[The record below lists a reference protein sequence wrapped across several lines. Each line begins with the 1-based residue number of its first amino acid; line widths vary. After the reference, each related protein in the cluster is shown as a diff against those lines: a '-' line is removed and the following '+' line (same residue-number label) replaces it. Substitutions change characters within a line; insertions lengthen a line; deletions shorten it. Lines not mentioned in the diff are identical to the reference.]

1 MRKSQI
7 AALTV
12 AIAISAGSFSML
24 PAERDITAGKETA
37 VTAAEESSRDSIS
50 YEDAIADLYARSAE
64 ITDDE
69 ILEIAGSMEPSA
81 EAVAA
86 AVGADEAKGL
96 IGALKDYE
104 AEKAAYLLS
113 ADSSLQAD
121 SGIRAEWDLQSG
133 YSRLG
138 FTKDE
143 TITSMIP
150 GFTVTACQVSGGR
163 GAKTATVEIDEWMTQ
178 SYTTAVQDQ
187 EGVRAQ
193 ADGSARKVNSGQKP
207 AELSSTAED
216 VTAYRY
222 YFTLHLEQN
231 TDGTWTVDAVS
242 DTEQNYA
249 WLQDFDRQAQ
259 QLEAVEPVQGKPE
272 ADGTGISCL
281 RTYGAA
287 KYSYSVK
294 KAVAYADK
302 WSTSRNPKYKNYP
315 GVDCANF
322 VSQCLCAGGIPVND
336 KWYPASYAWV
346 NCMGAISNFK
356 KYGKFMSAKA
366 ANVLEGN
373 PVYYD
378 WNSDGTYDHTAIC
391 VGKNNAGTPI
401 VDAHT
406 GDHYH
411 ATWTLGGKGKRATI
425 QLRGS
430 GGTTAEG
437 SWKKI
442 KGKWY
447 YYSANGKPVKGWL
460 TYKNKQYYLSS
471 SGRMVTGWKKI
482 KGSWYY
488 FNQDG
493 VMKTGWLKLSGRRFY
508 LQQDGKMKTGWVRS
522 GKKMYYLCA
531 EGSAVTGWQ
540 TISGEKYYFKEN
552 GAMTVGISRIDGNK
566 YYFNS
571 KGHMTCGWVTMSGR
585 KYFFSPSAGGRA
597 ATGYWDI
604 NGTIYYFNDS
614 GALSS

>member
-24 PAERDITAGKETA
+24 TAERDITAGTKTPL
-37 VTAAEESSRDSIS
+37 AAGQESSRDPMS

-81 EAVAA
+81 AAVES
-86 AVGADEAKGL
+86 AVGADEADRL
-96 IGALKDYE
+96 IGALKEYE
-104 AEKAAYLLS
+104 ALKASYLLS
-113 ADSSLQAD
+113 SDNSLQAD
-121 SGIRAEWDLQSG
+121 PSIRAEWDLQSG

-138 FTKDE
+138 FTQDE
-143 TITSMIP
+143 TLTSMIP
-150 GFTVTACQVSGGR
+150 GFTVTSCQVSGGR
-163 GAKTATVEIDEWMTQ
+163 GAKTASVEIDEWMTE
-178 SYTTAVQDQ
+178 SYATELQDP
-187 EGVRAQ
+187 EEPREE
-193 ADGSARKVNSGQKP
+193 ADGRMLQVSSEKNP
-207 AELSSTAED
+207 AEQSSTVED

-231 TDGTWTVDAVS
+231 TDGTWSVDAVS

-249 WLQDFDRQAQ
+249 WLQDSDSRAEQYEAADTAQ
-259 QLEAVEPVQGKPE
+259 EKQK
-272 ADGTGISCL
+272 ADGTGVSRL
-281 RTYGAA
+281 RTCGAA
-287 KYSYSVK
+287 RYSYSVD

-302 WSTSRNPKYKNYP
+302 WATSRNPKYRNYP

-322 VSQCLCAGGIPVND
+322 VSQCLRAGGMPVND

-356 KYGKFMSAKA
+356 KYGKFMSAGA
-366 ANVLEGN
+366 ANVLKGN

-411 ATWTLGGKGKRATI
+411 ATWSLGSNGKRATI

-430 GGTTAEG
+430 GGTAAAG
-437 SWKKI
+437 SWKK
-442 KGKWY
+442 KNGKWY
-447 YYSANGKPVKGWL
+447 YFGANGKPVKGWL
-460 TYKNKQYYLSS
+460 TYKNKQYYLSG

-482 KGSWYY
+482 SGSWYY
-488 FNQDG
+488 FKQDG
-493 VMKTGWLKLSGRRFY
+493 VMKTGWLALNGRRFY
-508 LQQDGKMKTGWVRS
+508 LQQDGKMKTGWVKS
-522 GKKMYYLCA
+522 GKKWYYLCA

-540 TISGEKYYFKEN
+540 TISGNKYYFKEN

-604 NGTIYYFNDS
+604 NGTIYFFNDA